1 MGRPGTKRPKAELL
15 SAGPQFV
22 YFARRKFARLP
33 VANLPVCPSQICPS
47 QNGVETTKSTSFFA
61 INRSAIGSIFEVHEP
76 KYEALSL
83 LFL

>member
-1 MGRPGTKRPKAELL
+1 
-15 SAGPQFV
+15 
-22 YFARRKFARLP
+22 
-33 VANLPVCPSQICPS
+33 
-47 QNGVETTKSTSFFA
+47 VETTKSTSFFA